1 MQSNNLGVFK
11 RQKWIT
17 GRFSCLSFLCRFT
30 CALHHV
36 AHSVAAFVVFNSEW
50 WLKYACATRY
60 LAVLWTI
67 CESATEFAR
76 NAFSVLF
83 PGTRWSSVW
92 LDFCVWIIRMVRDL
106 GCCEQH
112 ENEKLRMSECFQWW
126 TKHECIAENTR
137 IRPSLCTR
145 HCLWNWIWEQDVC
158 DIARANWIRFQNERP
173 STNNCNA
180 VWRRTSWANATAI
193 IIAFHPSCA
202 PATAAWFARSEP
214 PKLFVVCI
222 LRVYSSPPV
231 HLAHQRCRRT
241 TDNRMNINIH
251 FAGVSLPVS
260 CMDLSKFTAQEIH
273 WGKRMI
279 PRDAN

>member
-112 ENEKLRMSECFQWW
+112 ENVGMLSVMNETRMHRGKHSNQ
-126 TKHECIAENTR
+126 TKFVH
-137 IRPSLCTR
+137 
-145 HCLWNWIWEQDVC
+145 
-158 DIARANWIRFQNERP
+158 
-173 STNNCNA
+173 
-180 VWRRTSWANATAI
+180 AT
-193 IIAFHPSCA
+193 
-202 PATAAWFARSEP
+202 
-214 PKLFVVCI
+214 LFVELNLGAGRMRYCASE
-222 LRVYSSPPV
+222 LDPLSK
-231 HLAHQRCRRT
+231 RT
-241 TDNRMNINIH
+241 TVDKQLQCSVTTNE
-251 FAGVSLPVS
+251 
-260 CMDLSKFTAQEIH
+260 LS
-273 WGKRMI
+273 
-279 PRDAN
+279 